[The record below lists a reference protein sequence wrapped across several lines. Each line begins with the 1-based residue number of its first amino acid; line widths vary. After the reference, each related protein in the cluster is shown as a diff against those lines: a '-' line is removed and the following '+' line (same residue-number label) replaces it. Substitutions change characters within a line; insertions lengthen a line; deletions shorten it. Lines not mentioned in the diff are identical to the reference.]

1 MTDTFLPSMTPRA
14 LLTTLLAI
22 GAFTALVCVAPARAA
37 SKPALEATHGMVV
50 SAQHLAS
57 DVGVEI
63 LKQGGNAVD
72 AAVAVGY
79 AEAVTNPCCGNTGG
93 GGFMVIHL
101 ASSGRDVF
109 VNFRETAPGAAT
121 ADMYLGADGNPVR
134 GASVDGYRAVAVPGT
149 VLGLETALARY
160 GSLSRARVMAPAIR
174 LAREG
179 FILTRGDTDIIDA
192 GARRFRS
199 DPEAARVF
207 LHPDGSAYQ
216 PGERLLQPQL
226 ARTLEAIARGGS
238 DAFYKTG
245 AGATNAARV
254 AQAMRDHGG
263 ILTTQDLADY
273 TVTESAPV
281 YCSYR
286 GYQIASAPP
295 PSSGGTTLC
304 EILQILEGYDLKGMG
319 FHSAAAVHVMTEA
332 MRHAYVD
339 RNSLLGDPAFVRNPV
354 AKLLTPEYAALI
366 RAQIDPQRAG
376 SSALIKPG
384 TAPHEKPETTHYS
397 VADSAGNAV
406 SVTYT
411 INGLFG
417 AAVMAPGTG
426 YMLNDEMDDFTVK
439 PGVPNLFGLVQG
451 TANAIA
457 PGKRPLSS
465 MSPTLVLRDG
475 RVAMVVG
482 SPGGSRIITITLEVL
497 LNLID
502 YGMEPQE
509 AVNATRIH
517 HQWLPDVIA
526 AEPYALS
533 ADTLQALQSR
543 GYTIIEQS
551 PWGAAELI
559 AIPQVG
565 SGADRPS
572 SGNDAALGG
581 RLRAGMMYGASDD
594 RRAAGS
600 AAGY

>member
-1 MTDTFLPSMTPRA
+1 MLFVA
-14 LLTTLLAI
+14 LLCA
-22 GAFTALVCVAPARAA
+22 GPAAGA
-37 SKPALEATHGMVV
+37 SKPALEAAHGMVV

-63 LKQGGNAVD
+63 LKQGGNAID

-79 AEAVTNPCCGNTGG
+79 AEAVTNPCCGNLGG

-101 ASSGRDVF
+101 GKSGTNVF
-109 VNFRETAPGAAT
+109 VNFRETAAAAAT
-121 ADMYLGADGNPVR
+121 ADMYLGPDGAPVR
-134 GASVDGYRAVAVPGT
+134 GASFEGYRSVAVPGT
-149 VLGLETALARY
+149 VLGLETALKRY
-160 GSLSRARVMAPAIR
+160 GSLPRAKVMAPAIR

-199 DPEAARVF
+199 DPQAAQVF

-216 PGERLLQPQL
+216 PGERLVQAQL
-226 ARTLEAIARGGS
+226 ARTLEAIARRGS
-238 DAFYKTG
+238 DAFYKSG
-245 AGATNAARV
+245 ERAGNAELL
-254 AQAMRDHGG
+254 AQAMREHGG
-263 ILTTQDLADY
+263 IITAADLARY
-273 TVTESAPV
+273 TVTESDPV

-304 EILQILEGYDLKGMG
+304 EILKILEGYDLKGMG
-319 FHSAAAVHVMTEA
+319 FHSAAAVHLMIEA

-354 AKLLTPEYAALI
+354 EKLLTPEYVALI
-366 RAQIDPQRAG
+366 RAQIDPLRAG
-376 SSALIKPG
+376 SSTLIKPG
-384 TAPHEKPETTHYS
+384 TPPHEKPETTHYS
-397 VADSAGNAV
+397 VADEQGNAV

-439 PGVPNLFGLVQG
+439 PGVPNIFGLVQG
-451 TANAIA
+451 AANAIA

-465 MSPTLVLRDG
+465 MSPTLVLKNG

-509 AVNATRIH
+509 AVNATRLH
-517 HQWLPDVIA
+517 HQWLPDAIF
-526 AEPYALS
+526 AEAYALS
-533 ADTLQALQSR
+533 ADTVQALQAR
-543 GYTIIEQS
+543 GYTVVEQS

-559 AIPQVG
+559 VIPQVDSGGVRATSG
-565 SGADRPS
+565 S
-572 SGNDAALGG
+572 DAALGG

>member
-1 MTDTFLPSMTPRA
+1 MTDTHW
-14 LLTTLLAI
+14 LLA
-22 GAFTALVCVAPARAA
+22 GLCAALTWAGPAQPA
-37 SKPALEATHGMVV
+37 SKPALEAAHGMVV

-57 DVGVEI
+57 DVGVQI
-63 LKQGGNAVD
+63 LKEGGNAID

-79 AEAVTNPCCGNTGG
+79 AEAVTNPCCGNIGG
-93 GGFMVIHL
+93 GGFMLIHL
-101 ASSGRDVF
+101 GRSGRNVF

-121 ADMYLGADGNPVR
+121 AGMYLGADGNPVR
-134 GASVDGYRAVAVPGT
+134 GASVDGYRSVAVPGT
-149 VLGLETALARY
+149 VLGLDTALHRY

-226 ARTLEAIARGGS
+226 ARTLESIARLGS
-238 DAFYKTG
+238 DAFYGTG
-245 AGATNAARV
+245 TGERNAQRL
-254 AQAMRDHGG
+254 AQAMHAHGG
-263 ILTTQDLADY
+263 IITTQDLAAF
-273 TVTESAPV
+273 TVTENDPV

-304 EILQILEGYDLKGMG
+304 EILQILQGYDLRAMG
-319 FHSAAAVHVMTEA
+319 FHSAAAVQVMTEA

-339 RNSLLGDPAFVRNPV
+339 RNSLLGDPVFVRNPV
-354 AKLLTPEYAALI
+354 ERLLTPEYAALI
-366 RAQIDPQRAG
+366 RSQIDPQRAG

-384 TAPHEKPETTHYS
+384 TPPHEKPETTHYS
-397 VADSAGNAV
+397 VADSQGNAV

-411 INGLFG
+411 LNGLFG
-417 AAVMAPGTG
+417 AGVMAPGTG
-426 YMLNDEMDDFTVK
+426 YLLNDEMDDFTIK

-451 TANAIA
+451 AANAIA

-465 MSPTLVLRDG
+465 MSPTLVLHDG
-475 RVAMVVG
+475 QVAMVVG

-533 ADTLQALQSR
+533 ADTVQALQSR
-543 GYTIIEQS
+543 GYTLVEQS

-559 AIPQVG
+559 LIPQVS
-565 SGADRPS
+565 SGAERPS
-572 SGNDAALGG
+572 SGSDAALGG
-581 RLRAGMMYGASDD
+581 RLRAGLMYGASDD
-594 RRAAGS
+594 RRAAGA

>member
-1 MTDTFLPSMTPRA
+1 MSHTSWVSKIARPLLAA
-14 LLTTLLAI
+14 LLLGSGSAS
-22 GAFTALVCVAPARAA
+22 AA
-37 SKPALEATHGMVV
+37 TRPALEAAHGMVV

-63 LKQGGNAVD
+63 LKEGGNAID

-79 AEAVTNPCCGNTGG
+79 AEAVTNPCCGNIGG

-101 ASSGRDVF
+101 AKSGRNVF
-109 VNFRETAPGAAT
+109 LNFRETAPAAAS
-121 ADMYLGADGNPVR
+121 ADMYLGPDGNPIR
-134 GASVDGYRAVAVPGT
+134 GASTDGYRSVAVPGT
-149 VLGLETALARY
+149 VLGLETALSRY
-160 GSLSRARVMAPAIR
+160 GTLPRARVMAPAIR

-192 GARRFRS
+192 GARRFRA

-216 PGERLLQPQL
+216 PGERLLQPEL

-238 DAFYKTG
+238 DALYKSG
-245 AGATNAARV
+245 PHATNAQRV
-254 AQAMRDHGG
+254 VQAMHDHGG
-263 ILTTQDLADY
+263 IMTAADLAAY
-273 TVTESAPV
+273 TVTESDPV
-281 YCSYR
+281 YCNYR

-295 PSSGGTTLC
+295 PSSGGATMC
-304 EILQILEGYDLKGMG
+304 EILQILEGYDLKGLG

-339 RNSLLGDPAFVRNPV
+339 RNSLLGDPAFIHNPV
-354 AKLLTPEYAALI
+354 EKPLTPQYAALI

-376 SSALIKPG
+376 VSTQIKPG
-384 TAPHEKPETTHYS
+384 TPPHEKPETTHYS
-397 VADSAGNAV
+397 VADDKGNAV

-411 INGLFG
+411 LNGLFG

-426 YMLNDEMDDFTVK
+426 YALNDEMDDFTVK

-465 MSPTLVLRDG
+465 MAPTLVLKDG
-475 RVAMVVG
+475 RVVMVVG

-497 LNLID
+497 LNVID

-533 ADTLQALQSR
+533 ADTAQVLQSR
-543 GYTIIEQS
+543 GYTIVEQS

-559 AIPQVG
+559 VIPQV
-565 SGADRPS
+565 S
-572 SGNDAALGG
+572 SGPQQASSGSDSALGG
-581 RLRAGMMYGASDD
+581 RLHTGLMYGASDD

>member
-1 MTDTFLPSMTPRA
+1 MTDTFLPSMRPRA

-79 AEAVTNPCCGNTGG
+79 AEAVTNPCCGNIGG

>member
-1 MTDTFLPSMTPRA
+1 
-14 LLTTLLAI
+14 
-22 GAFTALVCVAPARAA
+22 
-37 SKPALEATHGMVV
+37 MVV

-63 LKQGGNAVD
+63 LEQGGNAID

-79 AEAVTNPCCGNTGG
+79 AEAVTNPCCGNIGG

-101 ASSGRDVF
+101 AKSGTNVF
-109 VNFRETAPGAAT
+109 VNFRETAAAAAT
-121 ADMYLGADGNPVR
+121 ADMYLGPDGTPVR
-134 GASVDGYRAVAVPGT
+134 GASFEGYRSVAVPGT
-149 VLGLETALARY
+149 VLGLETALKRY
-160 GSLSRARVMAPAIR
+160 GTLPRAKVMAPAIR

-192 GARRFRS
+192 GARRFRT
-199 DPEAARVF
+199 DPETARVF

-216 PGERLLQPQL
+216 PGERLVQPQL
-226 ARTLEAIARGGS
+226 AHTLEAIARRGS
-238 DAFYKTG
+238 DAFYKSGTG
-245 AGATNAARV
+245 SDNAELLA
-254 AQAMRDHGG
+254 AAMRAHGG
-263 ILTTQDLADY
+263 IITAADLGRY
-273 TVTESAPV
+273 TVTESEPV

-304 EILQILEGYDLKGMG
+304 ELLQILEGYDLKGMG
-319 FHSAAAVHVMTEA
+319 FHSAAAVHVMIEA

-354 AKLLTPEYAALI
+354 EKLLTPEYVALL
-366 RAQIDPQRAG
+366 RAQIDPLRAG
-376 SSALIKPG
+376 SSTLIKPG
-384 TAPHEKPETTHYS
+384 TPPHEKPETTHYS
-397 VADSAGNAV
+397 VADQQGNAV

-411 INGLFG
+411 LNGLFG
-417 AAVMAPGTG
+417 AGVMAPGTG

-439 PGVPNLFGLVQG
+439 PGVPNIFGLVQG
-451 TANAIA
+451 PANAIA

-465 MSPTLVLRDG
+465 MSPTLVLKNG
-475 RVAMVVG
+475 RVVMVVG
-482 SPGGSRIITITLEVL
+482 SPGGARIITITLEVL

-509 AVNATRIH
+509 AVNAPRLH
-517 HQWLPDVIA
+517 HQWLPDAIF

-533 ADTLQALQSR
+533 ADTLQALQAR
-543 GYTIIEQS
+543 GYTVVEQS

-559 AIPQVG
+559 VIPQVDSG
-565 SGADRPS
+565 GVRASSGA
-572 SGNDAALGG
+572 DAALGG
-581 RLRAGMMYGASDD
+581 RLRAGLLYGASDD